1 VRGQRKGDM
10 KKKTP
15 QKQPPTL
22 EASPF
27 ELAGRE
33 VRLSGP
39 DEAYLG
45 EREEIIEQGRETF
58 LAVGRALLEIREYRA
73 GVLFKDTYGS
83 FEAYIRERW
92 EFGRSYAY
100 RLMNAAEVVDQLSP
114 RGDSSAAAQPV
125 SEKQIRTL
133 TLLEDAADRRRAWDE
148 ARKEAGDAEVTSAMI
163 SKTVRRMIA
172 DGAKKRTPE
181 KRRSKPRTR
190 NVQITTVALGTIR
203 RRLGEIRSAAKGV
216 KGVRDAVA
224 EIEALLPD

>member
-1 VRGQRKGDM
+1 MRGPRKDDM
-10 KKKTP
+10 KKKTA
-15 QKQPPTL
+15 QSRPPTL
-22 EASPF
+22 KASPF

-114 RGDSSAAAQPV
+114 RGDS
-125 SEKQIRTL
+125 
-133 TLLEDAADRRRAWDE
+133 
-148 ARKEAGDAEVTSAMI
+148 
-163 SKTVRRMIA
+163 
-172 DGAKKRTPE
+172 
-181 KRRSKPRTR
+181 
-190 NVQITTVALGTIR
+190 
-203 RRLGEIRSAAKGV
+203 
-216 KGVRDAVA
+216 
-224 EIEALLPD
+224 

>member
-1 VRGQRKGDM
+1 M

-39 DEAYLG
+39 DDAYLR
-45 EREEIIEQGRETF
+45 EREGIIERGRETF
-58 LAVGRALLEIREYRA
+58 LAVGRALLEIREYRG

-92 EFGRSYAY
+92 EFGRAYAY
-100 RLMNAAEVVDQLSP
+100 RLMNAAEVVEQLSP
-114 RGDSSAAAQPV
+114 RGDSPAAAQPV
-125 SEKQIRTL
+125 SEKQIRAL
-133 TLLEDAADRRRAWDE
+133 TLLEDPADRRRAWKE
-148 ARKEAGDAEVTSAMI
+148 ACKEAGESEVTSTVI
-163 SKTVRRMIA
+163 LRVVRRMIA

-181 KRRSKPRTR
+181 RSRSKPRAR
-190 NVQITTVALGTIR
+190 NVQISTVALGTIWK
-203 RRLGEIRSAAKGV
+203 RLGDIRKAAKDI

-224 EIEALLPD
+224 EIERLLQD